1 MNENEKELTQN
12 KIKRTL
18 KIRILVT
25 SFLILLLGTCITTY
39 AWLYFER
46 RAIAVKEIADPT
58 AINIS
63 AGNQENYMYI
73 DLSGIDLYD
82 GTYKDF
88 VFGISGTNINT
99 FQMQLSF
106 TTNNQFTFEV
116 YRATEGAVPGGV
128 TAISTVYYI
137 THESTPRT
145 LTYYTTEARKLSGT
159 LVNQKGDEN
168 LGKNKTDST
177 GDPKNYYQNT
187 YGTYDN
193 VDKYAIPL
201 YWQINDIAP
210 ENVENHAFCNY
221 FILRVKWD
229 SENRTNNKET
239 DILYISAK
247 RQS

>member
-1 MNENEKELTQN
+1 M
-12 KIKRTL
+12 
-18 KIRILVT
+18 V
-25 SFLILLLGTCITTY
+25 LLLSTCVTTY

-46 RAIAVKEIADPT
+46 RAIALKEIADPT

-82 GTYKDF
+82 GTHKDF

-99 FQMQLSF
+99 FQMQLAF

-128 TAISTVYYI
+128 TPVGIVYYT

-145 LTYYTTEARKLSGT
+145 LTYYTTLAQKLSGT
-159 LVNQKGDEN
+159 IVNQKGEAI
-168 LGKNKTDST
+168 LGKDKTDST
-177 GDPKNYYQNT
+177 GDAKNYYQK
-187 YGTYDN
+187 TYDQYAN

-201 YWQINDIAP
+201 YWQINDVAP
-210 ENVENHAFCNY
+210 TDVVNHAFCNY

-229 SENRTNNKET
+229 SESRTNNKET

>member
-1 MNENEKELTQN
+1 MEEKELSQN

-18 KIRILVT
+18 KIRIIIT
-25 SFLILLLGTCITTY
+25 SLLIVMLATYITTY

-46 RAIAVKEIADPT
+46 RTVAIKEIADPT

-63 AGNQENYMYI
+63 AGNHENYMYI

-99 FQMQLSF
+99 FQMQLAY

-116 YRATEGAVPGGV
+116 YRATEGAVPSGV
-128 TAISTVYYI
+128 NPVGVVYYT

-145 LTYYTTEARKLSGT
+145 LTYYTTSNQVLNGT
-159 LVNQKGDEN
+159 LVNQKGDAN
-168 LGKNKTDST
+168 LGKNQSDSS
-177 GDPKNYYQNT
+177 GDSKNYYEK
-187 YGTYDN
+187 TYDDYSN

-201 YWQINDIAP
+201 YWQINDIVP
-210 ENVENHAFCNY
+210 TDVVNHDFCNY

-229 SENRTNNKET
+229 GENRTNNKET

>member
-1 MNENEKELTQN
+1 MEEKELSQN
-12 KIKRTL
+12 KIKRNL
-18 KIRILVT
+18 RIRILVT
-25 SFLILLLGTCITTY
+25 SFLVLVLGVSIVTY

-46 RAIAVKEIADPT
+46 RAMAIKEIADPT

-63 AGNQENYMYI
+63 AGNHENYMYI

-99 FQMQLSF
+99 FQMQLAF

-116 YRATEGAVPGGV
+116 YRAKEGSAPSGV
-128 TAISTVYYI
+128 TPIGEVFYI

-145 LTYYTTEARKLSGT
+145 LKYYTTEDQLLNGT
-159 LVNQKGDEN
+159 LVNQKGDAN
-168 LGKNKTDST
+168 LGKDQTDST
-177 GDPKNYYQNT
+177 GDTKNYYEK
-187 YGTYDN
+187 TYDDYNN

-201 YWQINDIAP
+201 YWQINDIVP
-210 ENVENHAFCNY
+210 TDVENHEFCNY

>member
-1 MNENEKELTQN
+1 MEEKELSQK

-18 KIRILVT
+18 RIRLIVT
-25 SFLILLLGTCITTY
+25 SFLILVLATCITTY

-46 RAIAVKEIADPT
+46 RAIAIKEIADPT

-82 GTYKDF
+82 GTHKDF

-116 YRATEGAVPGGV
+116 YRAIEGNVPANITPVGV
-128 TAISTVYYI
+128 VYYR
-137 THESTPRT
+137 THDATPQT
-145 LTYYTTEARKLSGT
+145 ITYYATSDGILNGT
-159 LVNQKGDEN
+159 LVNQKGEYN

-177 GDPKNYYQNT
+177 GDAKNYYQST
-187 YGTYDN
+187 YGTYED
-193 VDKYAIPL
+193 VDKYSIPL

-210 ENVENHAFCNY
+210 TDVDAHHSFCNY
-221 FILRVKWD
+221 FILRVKWN
-229 SENRTNNKET
+229 SGNRTNNKET